1 MKSEYF
7 SQNAMKGLERVGDIL
22 IPHTAELPSFSESR
36 VAKGVDSLLAYA
48 PADDIATLNTVLGI
62 FSFLPGSVLRWVAE
76 RMAVSQQDAGALGAL
91 FRQLNLGLRGIIF
104 SLYYGGPVGFGY
116 QGKAPLDVIGY
127 HINRVDS

>member
-1 MKSEYF
+1 
-7 SQNAMKGLERVGDIL
+7 
-22 IPHTAELPSFSESR
+22 
-36 VAKGVDSLLAYA
+36 VDSLLARFYSA
-48 PADDIATLNTVLGI
+48 ILPQYRVGHII
-62 FSFLPGSVLRWVAE
+62 FARKCLRWVAE
-76 RMAVSQQDAGALGAL
+76 HMAVSHQDAGALGAL